1 MSVKVINGKVVEI
14 KEVIKTYSKTDIDE
28 EIERILEEQDMH
40 QTEIDR
46 ADKELIKWEEKK
58 ALLNKKEVIK

>member
-1 MSVKVINGKVVEI
+1 MSVKVINGKIVEI
-14 KEVIKTYSKTDIDE
+14 KEITKIYTKADIDE

-46 ADKELIKWEEKK
+46 AGKELIKWEEKK

>member
-14 KEVIKTYSKTDIDE
+14 KEITKIYTEADIDE

-58 ALLNKKEVIK
+58 ALLNKK